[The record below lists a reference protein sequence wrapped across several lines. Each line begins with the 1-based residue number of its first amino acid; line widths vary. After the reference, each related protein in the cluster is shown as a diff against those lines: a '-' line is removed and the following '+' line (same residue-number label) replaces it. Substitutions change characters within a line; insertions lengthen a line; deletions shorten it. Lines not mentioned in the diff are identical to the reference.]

1 MVVNLNVTDESESAL
16 CPDITDP
23 VTVRYC
29 VGPADTFL
37 YADDSRS
44 CAFHGCTHLLMFSGM
59 ACSRTLCTAVHH
71 ADIGKSV
78 VLCLERKKSTS
89 MSVGKNV
96 YIFPLGHSNLKERKL
111 LLDPYLTW

>member
-1 MVVNLNVTDESESAL
+1 MVVNLHVTDEYKSAL

-23 VTVRYC
+23 VTVMYC

-59 ACSRTLCTAVHH
+59 ACSHTLCTPVHH
-71 ADIGKSV
+71 AAIGKSV

-96 YIFPLGHSNLKERKL
+96 YIIMDGKE
-111 LLDPYLTW
+111 W